1 MMIDIQDKLA
11 KKLKI
16 YIKAIINEYRD
27 FIPKARLKYLINIK
41 DFNSIIK
48 IYDYGSINGI
58 STHSNICLPLNVN
71 SVFNELK
78 KLPNYASNKKHKLY
92 DKSNLVI
99 NDNTFFDYFLHV
111 IISGMD
117 TLDYYEDLL
126 LHEAMHF
133 CGVIGYN
140 SIKEGICEYLT
151 RKLALKYNFKTNGCA
166 YYKEVFIVYKLEK
179 ILGEDILNRIAFIS
193 DENKTFEFLSSFVN
207 KDISNLYKE
216 VSSTMEKESYYK
228 YKIYFNNFDGI
239 SGVNEKIKR
248 YDDID
253 YSKVLNIF
261 SKYDNSLQ
269 K

>member
-1 MMIDIQDKLA
+1 MKIIDDDDPEFYYYGRVSVGDLEKDKNIA
-11 KKLKI
+11 TISVDCDCEPYK
-16 YIKAIINEYRD
+16 YRLNKTANTVVVTGSKTVELENLRQHVV
-27 FIPKARLKYLINIK
+27 PV
-41 DFNSIIK
+41 FNSTAQI
-48 IYDYGSINGI
+48 SIDFDGNRYSVS
-58 STHSNICLPLNVN
+58 STGEYTIPEIVL
-71 SVFNELK
+71 
-78 KLPNYASNKKHKLY
+78 
-92 DKSNLVI
+92 
-99 NDNTFFDYFLHV
+99 
-111 IISGMD
+111 
-117 TLDYYEDLL
+117 
-126 LHEAMHF
+126 
-133 CGVIGYN
+133 
-140 SIKEGICEYLT
+140 KEGINEYLT

-179 ILGEDILNRIAFIS
+179 ILGEDIINRIAFIS

-216 VSSTMEKESYYK
+216 ISSTMEKESYYK

-261 SKYDNSLQ
+261 SKYDKSLQ